1 MSIRRNHPMA
11 DRLAIYRQ
19 IDRFD
24 PFASFER
31 KPAMIPRI
39 DLSTGRPRLTLVDEC
54 GTQRVYTMEEEDLCQ
69 LQRSIILAQKT
80 LNAAWQD
87 QIAAR
92 EEDQIQVP

>member
-1 MSIRRNHPMA
+1 MV
-11 DRLAIYRQ
+11 DRLTIYRE

-24 PFASFER
+24 PFATFER
-31 KPAMIPRI
+31 RPAMIPRI
-39 DLSTGRPRLTLVDEC
+39 DFSTGRPRLTLVDEC

-69 LQRSIILAQKT
+69 LQRSIILAQKQ

-92 EEDQIQVP
+92 EEDRTIQVP

>member
-1 MSIRRNHPMA
+1 MA

-31 KPAMIPRI
+31 RPAMIPRI
-39 DLSTGRPRLTLVDEC
+39 DLSAGRPRLTLVDEC
-54 GTQRVYTMEEEDLCQ
+54 GTQRVFTLEEEDLCQ

-92 EEDQIQVP
+92 DEDRTIQVP

>member
-1 MSIRRNHPMA
+1 MA
-11 DRLAIYRQ
+11 DRLSLYRE

-31 KPAMIPRI
+31 RPAMIPRI

>member
-1 MSIRRNHPMA
+1 MA
-11 DRLAIYRQ
+11 DLLSLYRQ

-69 LQRSIILAQKT
+69 LERSIILAKRQ
-80 LNAAWQD
+80 LNAEWED
-87 QIAAR
+87 RIAAL
-92 EEDQIQVP
+92 EQLDEPPVP

>member
-1 MSIRRNHPMA
+1 MA
-11 DRLAIYRQ
+11 DRLAIYRA

-54 GTQRVYTMEEEDLCQ
+54 GTQRVYTLEEEDLCQ
-69 LQRSIILAQKT
+69 LERSIILAKRT

-87 QIAAR
+87 RIAAL
-92 EEDQIQVP
+92 EERVEISVP

>member
-1 MSIRRNHPMA
+1 MA

-54 GTQRVYTMEEEDLCQ
+54 GAQRVYTMEEEDLCQ
-69 LQRSIILAQKT
+69 LQRSIILAQKQ

-87 QIAAR
+87 RIASL
-92 EEDQIQVP
+92 EERPEIQVP

>member
-1 MSIRRNHPMA
+1 MA
-11 DRLAIYRQ
+11 DRLAIYRA

-69 LQRSIILAQKT
+69 LERSIILAKRT
-80 LNAAWQD
+80 LNSAWQD
-87 QIAAR
+87 RIAAL
-92 EEDQIQVP
+92 EEERVIQVP

>member
-1 MSIRRNHPMA
+1 MA

-69 LQRSIILAQKT
+69 LQRSIILAQKQ
-80 LNAAWQD
+80 LNAAWED
-87 QIAAR
+87 RIAAL
-92 EEDQIQVP
+92 EQLDEPPLP